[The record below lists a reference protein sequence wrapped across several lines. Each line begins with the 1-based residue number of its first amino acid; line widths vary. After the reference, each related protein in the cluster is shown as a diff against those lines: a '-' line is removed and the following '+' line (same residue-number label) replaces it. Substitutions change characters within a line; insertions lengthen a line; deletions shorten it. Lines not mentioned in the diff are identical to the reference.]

1 MLYDLFHEPIHG
13 MFVLSF
19 VGPCW
24 CVLLFVHICAVF
36 VAFNV
41 LPALSRCFFFRIR
54 TLRKI
59 EVELLW
65 MRAAL
70 LVYLWW
76 ENLIDGFQAKDQHL
90 IEILY
95 MLL

>member
-1 MLYDLFHEPIHG
+1 M
-13 MFVLSF
+13 
-19 VGPCW
+19 
-24 CVLLFVHICAVF
+24 
-36 VAFNV
+36 
-41 LPALSRCFFFRIR
+41 
-54 TLRKI
+54 
-59 EVELLW
+59 ELLW

-95 MLL
+95 VLL